1 MSFEKN
7 LYMSLKG
14 DGSIMEKAIANF
26 IFREVIEDAHAKYSI
41 SQVDLFILDEWLMR
55 PQTRAETYALL
66 EVIEAR
72 VNRSKS
78 MIFCTQYETGEWYGQ
93 IDPESSEGSPI
104 SEAIMDRIVHNSYEI
119 FINGKMSMRK
129 RHGLKLKESEE
140 SVNE

>member
-78 MIFCTQYETGEWYGQ
+78 MIF
-93 IDPESSEGSPI
+93 
-104 SEAIMDRIVHNSYEI
+104 
-119 FINGKMSMRK
+119 
-129 RHGLKLKESEE
+129 
-140 SVNE
+140 